1 MSSDKNQ
8 SFWIS
13 FLSNS
18 EPIIQIFP
26 LVCMVFIY
34 TALLMGNL
42 FHKTLDSL
50 LLLLLLLLVV
60 VVVVVVVLLL
70 LPLLLF

>member
-8 SFWIS
+8 SFWIL

-34 TALLMGNL
+34 IALLMGNL
-42 FHKTLDSL
+42 FYKTLDI
-50 LLLLLLLLVV
+50 
-60 VVVVVVVLLL
+60 
-70 LPLLLF
+70 LFIIYYYYFF